1 MSTQSGPLAAQS
13 SQYFSSADRLRPIQP
28 LPTDR
33 VSPEKQLLI
42 LRAWASVSNEGTRA
56 ATVNEVA
63 SNVRMVA
70 STVAMTNPF
79 FSSIGLLKRLAVGTY
94 VPSKQVIAYFNA
106 YAKNPETA
114 GAELAQVFQD
124 AWFGQVIVPKLKFS
138 PMGEKSL
145 LSALED
151 ASGGGQAQR
160 KALGFILDLMELA
173 QVIERHGEQIRLMPL
188 WSSPPQLI
196 PSVSFDGSN
205 YCVTVRVDSKV
216 LAEHLKDLFISLSAL
231 TGANS

>member
-1 MSTQSGPLAAQS
+1 MHARSGILAPQS
-13 SQYFSSADRLRPIQP
+13 SEYFSSIDRLRPIQP

-33 VSPEKQLLI
+33 ISPENQLRI
-42 LRAWASVSNEGTRA
+42 LRAWASVSNEGKRA

-63 SNVRMVA
+63 DNVRMVS

-94 VPSKQVIAYFNA
+94 IPSRQVVAYFNA

-124 AWFGQVIVPKLKFS
+124 AWFGQVIMPKLKFS
-138 PMGEKSL
+138 PMGEKSV

-151 ASGGGQAQR
+151 ASGAGQDQN
-160 KALGFILDLMELA
+160 KALIFILYFLELV
-173 QVIERHGEQIRLMPL
+173 QIVERNGDQIKLMPL
-188 WSSPPQLI
+188 WSTPPQLV

-205 YCVTVRVDSKV
+205 YCVTVRVDSKI

-231 TGANS
+231 TAGKV